1 MTGSRSRK
9 SCRTSCS
16 SKTPQRWP
24 GRWPRSKP
32 TRGIAP
38 GWAPTPTVRGAC
50 GRGASCSASSPSSS
64 SAGWP
69 DPNGN
74 AAGGPSMWLMIAVV
88 VLGLPVLF
96 VMMRFTP
103 RKGGWPSSG
112 LVGGPDGRGDHHP
125 FAAGQRGGD
134 WPVLGYTIQ
143 AARVVDGTHPRRER
157 GSLGR
162 RRPHLVQRRGAAR
175 HLPRE
180 RFNRLGV
187 VI

>member
-1 MTGSRSRK
+1 MAAAEAHARHCARMGADPDRA
-9 SCRTSCS
+9 
-16 SKTPQRWP
+16 
-24 GRWPRSKP
+24 GRLWA
-32 TRGIAP
+32 RGILLSIVAIFIL
-38 GWAPTPTVRGAC
+38 GWL
-50 GRGASCSASSPSSS
+50 
-64 SAGWP
+64 WP

-74 AAGGPSMWLMIAVV
+74 AAGGPSMWLMIGVV

-134 WPVLGYTIQ
+134 WPVRGLHDPGRQ
-143 AARVVDGTHPRRER
+143 RRRRHHPRRER